1 MISPINTNNGNKVRI
16 ELLPIG
22 AVLEVDK
29 GTPLQN
35 LLSSRGMEFP
45 CGGCG
50 TCGGCRVQILEGYVE
65 PTPEERAML
74 CREELLDG
82 WRMACYLR
90 ADSSLKL
97 KIEQWTMAVL
107 VDDTQLDQTRRQ
119 GLAVAIDLGTTTI
132 VAQLLDLSTG
142 KLLGFRTA
150 LNPQAV
156 HGADVMS
163 RVRFAFDSPELTTVI
178 RQFLGTMVLDVAS
191 GRQDEIVEVVLVG
204 NTVMHHLF
212 CGLDTEPL
220 SHVPF
225 ASPSLGQ
232 QRFLANDLHWQLPAT
247 APIRFLPCI
256 GGFVGSDILAGIV
269 AVGLNKGDG
278 LRALIDLGTN
288 GEISLGNR
296 HRILCASTAAGT
308 AFEAGS
314 IKMGMRAATGAISRV
329 FQSHDGLECDVI
341 GDVEPRGICGSGLVD
356 AVAAGLNAGIIAP
369 RGRYTHGSKEFP
381 LAGIVKLWQ
390 NDVRELQLAK
400 AAIASGMRI
409 LLDHWG
415 GVTIEDVEEV
425 YLAGAFGNYVRAE
438 SAVRIGLLE
447 ASAERLVPSGNT
459 ALRGAKM
466 LIAAEDFAVLN
477 IIEHFNLAADPNFQ
491 DRFVD
496 CMAFPAAKADAPE
509 AALTEASLAAV

>member
-1 MISPINTNNGNKVRI
+1 MIGPINTNNGNKVRI

-22 AVLEVDK
+22 AVLEVDR

-45 CGGCG
+45 CGGTG
-50 TCGGCRVQILEGYVE
+50 TCGGCRVQILEGHAE
-65 PTPEERAML
+65 PSPEERTL
-74 CREELLDG
+74 LSREELLDG

-90 ADSSLKL
+90 ADSSMKL
-97 KIEQWTMAVL
+97 KIEQWTMSVL
-107 VDDTQLDQTRRQ
+107 VDDTQMERTRRQ

-132 VAQLLDLSTG
+132 VAQLLDLFSG

-156 HGADVMS
+156 RGADVMS
-163 RVRFAFDSPELTTVI
+163 RVRFAFDSSELTTVI
-178 RQFLGTMVLDVAS
+178 REFLGAMVLDVAS

-225 ASPSLGQ
+225 ASPSLGEQ
-232 QRFLANDLHWQLPAT
+232 LFCANDLHWQLLDT
-247 APIRFLPCI
+247 AAIRFLPCI

-269 AVGLNKGDG
+269 AVELHKSDG

-296 HRILCASTAAGT
+296 DRILCASTAAGT

-329 FQSHDGLECDVI
+329 FQNHEGLECSVI
-341 GDVEPRGICGSGLVD
+341 GDVEARGICGSGLVD
-356 AVAAGLNAGIIAP
+356 AVAVGRNAGIIAP
-369 RGRYTHGSKEFP
+369 RGRFTSGAKEFP

-415 GVTIEDVEEV
+415 AAIDDVEEI

-447 ASAERLVPSGNT
+447 ASADRLIPSGNT

-466 LIAAEDFAVLN
+466 LIGANDFDVLN
-477 IIEHFNLAADPNFQ
+477 IIEHISLAADPNFQ

-496 CMAFPAAKADAPE
+496 CMAFPEAEAVAEKLQLAKAPMV
-509 AALTEASLAAV
+509 AV

>member
-1 MISPINTNNGNKVRI
+1 MDTKNPNNKVRI
-16 ELLPIG
+16 ELMPIG
-22 AVLEVDK
+22 AVLEVDR
-29 GTPLQN
+29 GTLLQN
-35 LLSSRGMEFP
+35 LLSSHGMEFP
-45 CGGCG
+45 CGGLG
-50 TCGGCRVQILEGYVE
+50 TCGGCRVQILEGHVE
-65 PTPEERAML
+65 PTPEEEALL

-90 ADSSLKL
+90 AESSLKL
-97 KIEQWTMAVL
+97 KIEQWTMPVL
-107 VDDTQLDQTRRQ
+107 VDDTQMARTRRQ

-132 VAQLLDLSTG
+132 VAQLLDLTSG

-163 RVRFAFDSPELTTVI
+163 RVRFAFDSPELTTMI
-178 RQFLGTMVLDVAS
+178 REFLGSMILDVAS

-225 ASPSLGQ
+225 ASPHLGE
-232 QRFLANDLHWQLPAT
+232 QRFSPKDLNWQFSNSA
-247 APIRFLPCI
+247 AVRFLPCI
-256 GGFVGSDILAGIV
+256 GGFVGSDILAGII
-269 AVGLNKGDG
+269 AVGLHTGSG

-296 HRILCASTAAGT
+296 DRILCASTAAGT

-314 IKMGMRAATGAISRV
+314 IKMGMRASSGAISRV
-329 FQSHDGLECDVI
+329 IQNNGVMECAII
-341 GDVEPRGICGSGLVD
+341 GDVEARGICGSGLVD
-356 AVAAGLNAGIIAP
+356 AVAAGLNAEIIAS
-369 RGRYTHGSKEFP
+369 RGRFNHGSKEFT
-381 LAGIVKLWQ
+381 LSGSVKLWQ
-390 NDVRELQLAK
+390 GDVRELQLAK

-415 GVTIEDVEEV
+415 ATINDVEEV

-447 ASAERLVPSGNT
+447 ASAERLNPSGNT

-466 LIAAEDFAVLN
+466 LIGTEDFPVLN
-477 IIEHFNLAADPNFQ
+477 MIEHIGLASDPNFQ

-496 CMAFPAAKADAPE
+496 CMAFPE
-509 AALTEASLAAV
+509 ANVLEEGAAVAKVPAAAV

>member
-1 MISPINTNNGNKVRI
+1 MPNNETKNSSKVRI

-22 AVLEVDK
+22 AVIEVDR
-29 GTPLQN
+29 GAPLQN

-45 CGGCG
+45 CGGLG
-50 TCGGCRVQILEGYVE
+50 TCGGCRVQILEGHAE
-65 PTPEERAML
+65 PSPEERAVL
-74 CREELLDG
+74 SREDLLDG

-90 ADSSLKL
+90 AETDLKL
-97 KIEQWTMAVL
+97 RIEQWSMAVL
-107 VDDTQLDQTRRQ
+107 VDDTQLAKTRRQ
-119 GLAVAIDLGTTTI
+119 GLGIAIDLGTTTI
-132 VAQLLDLSTG
+132 VAQLLDLTTG

-163 RVRFAFDSPELTTVI
+163 RVRFAFDSSELTAVI
-178 RQFLGTMVLDVAS
+178 RNFLGGMIQDVAS
-191 GRQDEIVEVVLVG
+191 GRQQEIVEVVLVG

-212 CGLDTEPL
+212 CGIDTEPL

-225 ASPSLGQ
+225 ASPNLGEQ
-232 QRFLANDLHWQLPAT
+232 QFRAEDLDWHLPNST
-247 APIRFLPCI
+247 AIRFLPCI
-256 GGFVGSDILAGIV
+256 GGFVGSDILAGII
-269 AVGLNKGDG
+269 AVGLHTGDR

-296 HRILCASTAAGT
+296 ERILCASTAAGT

-329 FQSHDGLECDVI
+329 LYDRGSMQCDVI

-369 RGRYTHGSKEFP
+369 RGRYNNGSKEFT
-381 LAGIVKLWQ
+381 LAGTVKLWQ
-390 NDVRELQLAK
+390 ADVRELQLAK

-415 GVTIEDVEEV
+415 ATIDDVEEV

-466 LIAAEDFAVLN
+466 LIGESDFPVLN
-477 IIEHFNLAADPNFQ
+477 MIQHIGLASDPNFQ
-491 DRFVD
+491 ERFVD
-496 CMAFPAAKADAPE
+496 CMAFPE
-509 AALTEASLAAV
+509 AEAITGRITISETVSAV

>member
-1 MISPINTNNGNKVRI
+1 MSNHDAKMPNKVRI

-22 AVLEVDK
+22 AVLEVDR
-29 GTPLQN
+29 GTLLQN
-35 LLSSRGMEFP
+35 LLSSHGMEFP
-45 CGGCG
+45 CGGLG
-50 TCGGCRVQILEGYVE
+50 TCGGCRVQILEGRVE
-65 PTPEERAML
+65 ATPEERAVL
-74 CREELLDG
+74 SREDLLDG
-82 WRMACYLR
+82 WRLACFLR
-90 ADSSLKL
+90 ADSDLKL
-97 KIEQWTMAVL
+97 KIEQWTMPVL
-107 VDDTQLDQTRRQ
+107 VDDTQLDRTRRQ

-132 VAQLLDLSTG
+132 VAQLLDLTTG
-142 KLLGFRTA
+142 KLLAFRTA

-163 RVRFAFDSPELTTVI
+163 RVRFAFDSDGLTTVI
-178 RQFLGTMVLDVAS
+178 REFLGNIVLEVAS
-191 GRQDEIVEVVLVG
+191 RRQDEIVEVVLVG

-225 ASPSLGQ
+225 ASPN
-232 QRFLANDLHWQLPAT
+232 LAEQHFSARDLNWQLPVT
-247 APIRFLPCI
+247 AAIRFLPCI
-256 GGFVGSDILAGIV
+256 GGFVGSDILAGII
-269 AVGLNKGDG
+269 AVELHKSDR

-296 HRILCASTAAGT
+296 DRILCASTAAGT

-329 FQSHDGLECDVI
+329 FLDHGKMECDVI
-341 GDVEPRGICGSGLVD
+341 GDVEARGLCGSGLVD
-356 AVAAGLNAGIIAP
+356 AVAAGLNADIIAA
-369 RGRYTHGSKEFP
+369 RGRFTNGSKEFP
-381 LAGIVKLWQ
+381 LSGLVKLWQ

-415 GVTIEDVEEV
+415 ATIEDVEEV

-438 SAVRIGLLE
+438 SAVRIGLMESSIDKLIP
-447 ASAERLVPSGNT
+447 AGNT

-466 LIAAEDFAVLN
+466 LIGATDFSVLN
-477 IIEHFNLAADPNFQ
+477 MIEHFNLAADPNFQ

-496 CMAFPAAKADAPE
+496 CMAFPEAKVVAEE
-509 AALTEASLAAV
+509 AEVAQTPVAAV